1 MTIFAAIVVTL
12 ASLLGVALT
21 LVTLPGIWIMV
32 FVALACELLVADLFS
47 WPLIVSVLVLA
58 GLAELAEFLASAAGS
73 KNAGG
78 TGSGMV
84 GSIVGGIG
92 GMIGGQILI
101 PIPIV
106 GAVVGGIA
114 GAGLGAMLAERGH
127 AKRSWGESYRSGQ
140 GAAVGRAVSIVIKG
154 AFSVAVAASLVTGAW
169 VS

>member
-12 ASLLGVALT
+12 AAVLGVALT
-21 LVTLPGIWIMV
+21 LVTLPGIWIMI
-32 FVALACELLVADLFS
+32 FVALLCELLVADLFS
-47 WPLIVSVLVLA
+47 WPLIVAVLLLG

-78 TGSGMV
+78 TNSGMV
-84 GSIVGGIG
+84 GSIVGGLG

-106 GAVVGGIA
+106 GAVVGGVA

-127 AKRSWGESYRSGQ
+127 AKRSWKDSYRSGQ
-140 GAAVGRAVSIVIKG
+140 GAAVGRAVSIFVKG
-154 AFSVAVAASLVTGAW
+154 AFSVAVAVALVTGAW